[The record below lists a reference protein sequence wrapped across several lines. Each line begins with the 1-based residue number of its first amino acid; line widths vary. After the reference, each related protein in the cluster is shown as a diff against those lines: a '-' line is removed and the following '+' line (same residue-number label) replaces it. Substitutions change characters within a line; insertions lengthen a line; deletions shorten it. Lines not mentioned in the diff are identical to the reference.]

1 MNNYYRLVKEYKR
14 KKSIYYKLT
23 LEEKI
28 DLMNLEL
35 KINYINIK
43 DTKEH
48 TKAENRKKKI
58 KNNERRKLNDRKNS
72 K

>member
-58 KNNERRKLNDRKNS
+58 KNNERRKANDRKNS

>member
-58 KNNERRKLNDRKNS
+58 KNNERRKADDRKNS

>member
-1 MNNYYRLVKEYKR
+1 
-14 KKSIYYKLT
+14 
-23 LEEKI
+23 
-28 DLMNLEL
+28 MNLEL

-58 KNNERRKLNDRKNS
+58 KNNERRKADDRKNS